1 MKKLVLLIS
10 FIYVTAT
17 FGQDHFAGI
26 NTSTRVSILNA
37 NNNPAELANLS
48 KKIEINIYGLSFN
61 LANNKIGFS
70 DLTSD
75 TNLED
80 KLFEGTEPVNFR
92 FDGEILG
99 PSVALRWKKW
109 GFGFT
114 TKAHANFDLV
124 DIDTNLGNAILNSNS
139 NLINSSTI
147 SNNYNQRMN
156 GTTWGEVGLSAA
168 KTVYENEKHRLS
180 IGLAVKF
187 LFPGSYSNF
196 GLDQFQGTITVAGG
210 QAYLNN
216 TTATLNIAYS
226 GNLADS
232 FTNFDDYS
240 KSIFGS
246 LNGAATDIGFN
257 YQWKDGKKKYKINAG
272 LAIKNIGSMN
282 FKDSNNSST
291 TYQLNIPVATIS
303 DPGLDLG
310 QFENIDNLQQLETI
324 LISNDYLNVLPNK
337 TDFTV
342 KLPTVISLYSD
353 FKIVPKFYITLF
365 TQQKL
370 NSDNNNNQVTSQ
382 NVISMTP
389 RFSLGFFEAYS
400 TWTNN
405 EISGVNG
412 GIGFRLY
419 GFYIGSSS
427 VITAL
432 ANDSKQADLYMGF
445 RWAFL

>member
-1 MKKLVLLIS
+1 MKKLVLIIS
-10 FIYVTAT
+10 FVYVTAT

-61 LANNKIGFS
+61 VANNKIGFS

-92 FDGEILG
+92 FDGEIIG
-99 PSVALRWKKW
+99 PSVAIGWKKW

-114 TKAHANFDLV
+114 TKAHAKFDLV
-124 DIDTNLGNAILNSNS
+124 DINTNIGNAILNSNS
-139 NLINSSTI
+139 NLMNSSTI
-147 SNNYNQRMN
+147 SNNNNQRIN

-168 KTVYENEKHRLS
+168 RTVYENEKHRLS
-180 IGLAVKF
+180 VGLAVKF

-196 GLDQFQGTITVAGG
+196 GFDQFQGTITVAGG

-272 LAIKNIGSMN
+272 LAIKNIGSMD

-291 TYQLNIPVATIS
+291 TYSLSIFNNALGLN
-303 DPGLDLG
+303 LNL
-310 QFENIDNLQQLETI
+310 FENIDNLQEVETI
-324 LISNDYLNVLPNK
+324 LQNNGYLTTIKNEN
-337 TDFTV
+337 DFTI

-353 FKIVPKFYITLF
+353 FKIVPKFYVTLF

-370 NSDNNNNQVTSQ
+370 NSDNRNDQITSQ
-382 NVISMTP
+382 NLISMTP

-400 TWTNN
+400 TWSNN

>member
-1 MKKLVLLIS
+1 MKKLLLIICT
-10 FIYVTAT
+10 IYVSAS
-17 FGQDHFAGI
+17 FAQDHFAGI
-26 NTSTRVSILNA
+26 NTSSRVGILNA

-61 LANNKIGFS
+61 VANNKIGYS

-80 KLFEGTEPVNFR
+80 KLFEGTDPVNFR
-92 FDGEILG
+92 FDGVIIG

-109 GFGFT
+109 GFGLT
-114 TKAHANFDLV
+114 TKANAKFDLV
-124 DIDTNLGNAILNSNS
+124 DIDTNLGNAILNSAS
-139 NLINSSTI
+139 SVIGTSTI

-156 GTTWGEVGLSAA
+156 GTSWGEVGLSAA
-168 KTVYENEKHRLS
+168 RTVFENDTHRFNA
-180 IGLAVKF
+180 GLALKF

-196 GLDQFQGTITVAGG
+196 GMDKFQGTINTGLGG
-210 QAYLNN
+210 AYLSN

-232 FTNFDDYS
+232 FTNFDDYT

-246 LNGAATDIGFN
+246 LNGAAFDIGFN
-257 YQWKDGKKKYKINAG
+257 YQWKDGDKKYRINSG
-272 LAIKNIGSMN
+272 FAIRNIGSMN
-282 FKDSNNSST
+282 FKDNNNSST
-291 TYQLNIPVATIS
+291 TYQLNIPQATLAE
-303 DPGLDLG
+303 PGLDLS
-310 QFENIDNLQQLETI
+310 QFENVGNLQEVETI
-324 LISNDYLNVLPNK
+324 LINEGYLNTIPNK
-337 TDFTV
+337 KDFTA
-342 KLPTVISLYSD
+342 KLPTLISLYAD
-353 FKIVPKFYITLF
+353 IKIVPKIYVTLY

-370 NSDNNNNQVTSQ
+370 NSDNNNNQIASQ
-382 NVISMTP
+382 NVTSITP

-400 TWTNN
+400 NWSHN
-405 EISGVNG
+405 EVSGVNG

-432 ANDSKQADLYMGF
+432 INDSKQGDLYTGF